1 MKILILC
8 STLDLSKPF
17 GATPYLWQLFKGLYE
32 EGHELLVIP
41 YHSFGINTVW
51 WRSIQNPNLYKGLL
65 LEKIL
70 KLFDRCTS
78 KTVDIS
84 FIPSLGRLLV
94 KPKLYKLIDKI
105 LQQEK
110 NIEAVLMIAIP
121 LNQIEGLAN
130 QIRDQHR
137 IPIIYYDLDVP
148 SSLPSQGGFTFNYLK
163 GADLSEYDSIIIPS
177 EGSVTELRELGA
189 RHVNVVHFGVDPD
202 VFNPVPLDKDIDFFF
217 FGNDGGARA
226 NNLKMMIT
234 EPSKVLGNSFIVSG
248 RGLSIDLGRARV
260 LEPLSFTEYR
270 KYCCRAKV
278 NLNVVRQLH
287 ADVYGTSTSRPFE
300 LASMQ
305 CCIVSAPYNGLEK
318 WFATNKEILIAKSSK
333 ECLEFYQMLI
343 DDSDLRISMGIAARN
358 RLKKEHTSRHRAR
371 QIIEILKQHMQ

>member
-1 MKILILC
+1 MKILVIC

-17 GATPYLWQLFKGLYE
+17 GATPYLWQLFKGFYE

-41 YHSFGINTVW
+41 YHGFAIDTVW
-51 WRSIQNPNLYKGLL
+51 WRSVQNPNYYKGLL

-70 KLFDRCTS
+70 RVFERSTP
-78 KTVDIS
+78 KTVDDS
-84 FIPSLGRLLV
+84 VIPKLGRLLV

-105 LQQEK
+105 LRQVK
-110 NIEAVLMIAIP
+110 NIEAVLMVAIP
-121 LNQIEGLAN
+121 LNQVKGLAN
-130 QIRDQHR
+130 QIRDHHR
-137 IPIIYYDLDVP
+137 IPIVYYDLDVP

-189 RHVNVVHFGVDPD
+189 RDVKVVHFGVDPE
-202 VFNPVPLDKDIDFFF
+202 VFSPLLLNKDFDFFF
-217 FGNDGGARA
+217 FGNDGGARE

-234 EPSKVLGNSFIVSG
+234 EPSKLLENNFIVSG
-248 RGLSIDLGRARV
+248 RRISIDLGRARI

-287 ADVYGTSTSRPFE
+287 AEVYGTSTSRPFE
-300 LASMQ
+300 LAAMQ
-305 CCIVSAPYNGLEK
+305 CCIVSAPYNGSEK
-318 WFATNKEILIAKSSK
+318 WFDTKKEILIAKSSK
-333 ECLEFYQMLI
+333 ECIEIYKTLM
-343 DDSDLRISMGIAARN
+343 DDSELRTSMGIAARN
-358 RLKKEHTSRHRAR
+358 RLLKEHTTRHRAR
-371 QIIEILKQHMQ
+371 QITEILKQNMQ